1 MAGEIVGRSVA
12 TRQRGGDASGSQGSV
27 PGESVGG
34 GVPCEADG
42 SRSLGVEE
50 GAPSS
55 ASAAAAA
62 TVSPL
67 SVRGV
72 DEGDR
77 ATEMMPLRERR
88 SSEDRP
94 EQLVSGS
101 VRRVKLPGIDTSS
114 DEKSDASNVG
124 DSAKEVPLSH
134 KPVASVERR
143 VKLRGIDTSSEEG
156 P

>member
-12 TRQRGGDASGSQGSV
+12 TRRRGGDASGSQGSV

-34 GVPCEADG
+34 SVPCEADG
-42 SRSLGVEE
+42 LRSLGVEE
-50 GAPSS
+50 GVPSS
-55 ASAAAAA
+55 SSAAAAA

-77 ATEMMPLRERR
+77 ATETMPLRERR

-94 EQLVSGS
+94 EQVVSGS
-101 VRRVKLPGIDTSS
+101 LRRVKLPGIDTSS
-114 DEKSDASNVG
+114 DEEGDASNVG
-124 DSAKEVPLSH
+124 DCATAVPLPH
-134 KPVASVERR
+134 EPVASVGRR
-143 VKLRGIDTSSEEG
+143 TKLRGIV
-156 P
+156 